1 MKTTILAYVIAF
13 GGLAMIIFGFWGLY
27 SLSTDSVAELRAR
40 DYLSP
45 IQTIGVGLVLIGLAR
60 ALLLLLVI
68 LAARLVDKDQL
79 RE

>member
-1 MKTTILAYVIAF
+1 MKTTILAYIIAF
-13 GGLAMIIFGFWGLY
+13 GGLAIIIFGVWGLY
-27 SLSTDSVAELRAR
+27 SLSTDSVAEHRAK

-68 LAARLVDKDQL
+68 FVR
-79 RE
+79 

>member
-1 MKTTILAYVIAF
+1 MNMKTTILAYIIAF
-13 GGLAMIIFGFWGLY
+13 GGLAIIIFGVWGLY
-27 SLSTDSVAELRAR
+27 SLSTDSVAEHRAK

-68 LAARLVDKDQL
+68 FVR
-79 RE
+79 